1 MPLRSEK
8 QRRFLHWAESRGV
21 VPKGTAA
28 KFEAETPKSVKKKLP
43 LYVKGSPAAKLAR
56 SKKGKRSAK

>member
-1 MPLRSEK
+1 MPLKSEK

-28 KFEAETPKSVKKKLP
+28 KFEHETPKAVKKKLP
-43 LYVKGSPAAKLAR
+43 MYVKGSPAAKLSRAKKAKR
-56 SKKGKRSAK
+56 SK